1 MNLPPKDYTKQ
12 ENIIAE
18 CLDKAGLRYAPQYEI
33 FPYTVDFY
41 IPEIKMIIEADGKMG
56 HLKKRDAKRD
66 SYLRKQFDVDD
77 VVHIKDITKEK
88 IEEKLWQELSKLNK
102 TV

>member
-12 ENIIAE
+12 ENIIAD
-18 CLDKAGLRYAPQYEI
+18 CLDKAGLRHAPQYEI

-41 IPEIKMIIEADGKMG
+41 IPELKIVIEADGKMG
-56 HLKKRDAKRD
+56 HLKKRDKKRD
-66 SYLRKQFDVDD
+66 AYLIEQFDVNY
-77 VVHIKDITKEK
+77 VLHIKEITKEK

-102 TV
+102 TA

>member
-12 ENIIAE
+12 ENIIAD
-18 CLDKAGLRYAPQYEI
+18 CLDKAGLRHAPQYEI

-41 IPEIKMIIEADGKMG
+41 IPELKIVIEADGKMR
-56 HLKKRDAKRD
+56 HLKKRDKKRD
-66 SYLRKQFDVDD
+66 AYLIEQFDVNY
-77 VVHIKDITKEK
+77 VLHIKEITKEK

-102 TV
+102 TA

>member
-41 IPEIKMIIEADGKMG
+41 IPEIKIVIEADGKMW
-56 HLKKRDAKRD
+56 HLKKSDKKRD
-66 SYLRKQFDVDD
+66 SYLIKQFDVEH
-77 VVHIKDITKEK
+77 VIHIKDFTKEK

>member
-1 MNLPPKDYTKQ
+1 MNLPPRDFTKQ
-12 ENIIAE
+12 ENIIAT
-18 CLDKAGLRYAPQYEI
+18 CLDKFGLRVEPQYEI

-41 IPEIKMIIEADGKMG
+41 ISEIKMVIEADGAIG

-66 SYLRKQFDVDD
+66 AYLKKQFEVDD
-77 VVHIKDITKEK
+77 IIHIKETTKEK
-88 IEEKLWQELSKLNK
+88 IEEKLWQELSKLKK

>member
-18 CLDKAGLRYAPQYEI
+18 CLDKAGLRHAPQYEI

-41 IPEIKMIIEADGKMG
+41 IPELKIVIEADGKMG
-56 HLKKRDAKRD
+56 HLKKRDKKRD
-66 SYLRKQFDVDD
+66 VYLIEQFDVNY
-77 VVHIKDITKEK
+77 VLHIKELTKEK